1 MILCQEFRL
10 KDWSWKVRIFYVVDL
25 IPIDFIIEELRGIG
39 CDEQDIESAIEVL
52 DSGEDN
58 RGITF
63 SNDED
68 RESIIVIGETTCPA
82 QFSNSFDHE
91 KHHLAMHIALVDDI
105 DPFGEE
111 LAYLVGEIALQT
123 FPVAKQFLCEH
134 CREELYN

>member
-1 MILCQEFRL
+1 MILAQEFTLSKWNWR
-10 KDWSWKVRIFYVVDL
+10 VRVFYVVDL
-25 IPIDFIIEELRGIG
+25 IPIDFIVEELYGIN
-39 CDEQDIESAIEVL
+39 CTEKDVNSAIDVL

-63 SNDED
+63 SNDTK

-91 KHHLAMHIALVDDI
+91 KLHLAMHIARVDNI

-111 LAYLVGEIALQT
+111 LAYLAGEIGLQT
-123 FPVAKQFLCEH
+123 FPIAKRFLCEH
-134 CREELYN
+134 CREDLK